1 MTDVLIEA
9 GTLQASADT
18 REISGVLVPFGVQ
31 GNTNLGKF
39 TVEAG
44 ALTLPKD
51 PSVVTLNVQHD
62 HESPVGRATLLAEKA
77 DGIHATFRFA
87 DTEDGDQA
95 LSDFRSGSRTNLSV
109 EAKGIVLRA
118 GKALA
123 GRIFGA
129 AVVQAGAFPGAT
141 LLAAD
146 AGELPEA
153 EAEPVAREVPDGA
166 EKPLGLQDGATT
178 FTTATDESGVTTSTT
193 KTVGDP
199 EADEAGTTTQKTTTT
214 DVVVTPPAQP
224 DTTNQEAAV
233 PNAVV
238 PGTLAAAAPT
248 EKKGLSKNQ
257 AFALMAAKA
266 SGTLRDQT
274 LLAALNESMTPEHS
288 LFAALNDVKYD
299 AAGGLTTNIAL
310 PTWLGEIWDGQEYRQ
325 KFLPLFTHADLSSL
339 KFRGYKWGVKPEGG
353 SWAGNKSEVP
363 SNAPSLVPVEGT
375 AERFAGAH
383 DIAREFQDLRAFG
396 DFSFFESY
404 YRAMAES
411 YARWVDEEIVL
422 EEVLAGAT
430 AVEADNPA
438 GLSIGAGLSAIIDG
452 ASEVISAN
460 ATPSFALV
468 ETSLW
473 KSIAKIPS
481 DSTLGYLNASLRLTG
496 EEGQLDSFVIQPTDK
511 LAAGQVLVGARE
523 AVTVFELPGAPVRVD
538 ALDVAH
544 GGIDAGLYGY
554 AGAMVNKADA
564 LQLVSAY
571 TA

>member
-31 GNTNLGKF
+31 GNTNLGRF

-44 ALTLPKD
+44 AFTLPKD

-62 HESPVGRATLLAEKA
+62 HESPVGRATLLAEKN

-95 LSDFRSGSRTNLSV
+95 LSDFRSGTRTNLSV

-146 AGELPEA
+146 AGELPEDV
-153 EAEPVAREVPDGA
+153 EPITPD
-166 EKPLGLQDGATT
+166 EQDA
-178 FTTATDESGVTTSTT
+178 VTTEETS
-193 KTVGDP
+193 V
-199 EADEAGTTTQKTTTT
+199 DEAGNAVKTVTTKKTETGADGTVTETTTT
-214 DVVVTPPAQP
+214 TTVAVTTPEQP
-224 DTTNQEAAV
+224 EENPTEEGADM

-238 PGTLAAAAPT
+238 PGTLAAAAPA

-422 EEVLAGAT
+422 EEVLNGAT

-554 AGAMVNKADA
+554 AGAMVNKSDA

>member
-95 LSDFRSGSRTNLSV
+95 LNDFRSGSRTNLSV

-146 AGELPEA
+146 AGEMPEDV
-153 EAEPVAREVPDGA
+153 EPITPD
-166 EKPLGLQDGATT
+166 EQDALTT
-178 FTTATDESGVTTSTT
+178 EETS
-193 KTVGDP
+193 V
-199 EADEAGTTTQKTTTT
+199 DEAGNAVKTVTTKKTETGADGTVTETTTT
-214 DVVVTPPAQP
+214 TTVAVTPPEQP
-224 DTTNQEAAV
+224 EENPTEEGADM

-238 PGTLAAAAPT
+238 PGTLAAAAPA
-248 EKKGLSKNQ
+248 EKKGLTKHQ
-257 AFALMAAKA
+257 AFALMAAKG

-274 LLAALNESMTPEHS
+274 LLASLTDAMGTPEHS
-288 LFAALNDVKYD
+288 LFAALNDVKFD
-299 AAGGLTTNIAL
+299 GTGGLTNNIAL
-310 PTWLGEIWDGQEYRQ
+310 PQWIGEIWDGQEYRQ
-325 KFLPLFTHADLSSL
+325 KFVPLFAHADLSSL
-339 KFRGYKWGVKPEGG
+339 KFRGYKWNVKPKGG

-363 SNAPSLVPVEGT
+363 SNAPSLKPVEGT

-404 YRAMAES
+404 YKAMAES
-411 YARWVDEEIVL
+411 YAEWVDEEIVL
-422 EEVLAGAT
+422 AEVLAGAT
-430 AVEADNPA
+430 AIEADNPA
-438 GLSIGAGLSAIIDG
+438 GLTIGAGLSAIIDG